1 MARNDQVTPDR
12 EDMRKDLLAAMAA
25 ARELGPEMDSSLA
38 DAHLRRHF
46 GEQAQRAVQ
55 PRPRTDLAPVITA
68 NVLAPLMMVLCVA
81 AFVSLLVF
89 SHGAVWWL
97 FWPLMIF
104 GFGWRRSGPWGHHYG
119 RRYDRR
125 WDRYGR
131 RYDGRYDADRHAD
144 DDPHFVRYDAPR
156 ATTAH
161 PARGE
166 LI

>member
-25 ARELGPEMDSSLA
+25 ARELGPEMDSSVV

-46 GEQAQRAVQ
+46 GEQPQRAVQ
-55 PRPRTDLAPVITA
+55 QRPRADVAPF
-68 NVLAPLMMVLCVA
+68 NPMYVLGPLMAALCIAALVSVL
-81 AFVSLLVF
+81 FF
-89 SHGAVWWL
+89 THGWGFWFIFPLL
-97 FWPLMIF
+97 FW
-104 GFGWRRSGPWGHHYG
+104 GFGWRRGGWGRHYYG

-131 RYDGRYDADRHAD
+131 RDDDRYRD
-144 DDPHFVRYDAPR
+144 DDPHYVRYDAPGQLSAR
-156 ATTAH
+156 
-161 PARGE
+161 PARGD

>member
-1 MARNDQVTPDR
+1 MARNDQVSPDR

-46 GEQAQRAVQ
+46 GEQPQRAVQ
-55 PRPRTDLAPVITA
+55 PRPRADVAPFNPA
-68 NVLAPLMMVLCVA
+68 YVLGPLMAVLCIA
-81 AFVSLLVF
+81 AFVSVLF
-89 SHGAVWWL
+89 FTQGGGWWL

-104 GFGWRRSGPWGHHYG
+104 GFGGFGWRRGGWGGRYYG

-131 RYDGRYDADRHAD
+131 RDGDGYHG
-144 DDPHFVRYDAPR
+144 DDPHYVSYDAPGQMSAR
-156 ATTAH
+156 PAH
-161 PARGE
+161 GD